1 MRLFP
6 VYFLFAAFLLP
17 ESVTAA
23 DMLTLPDSIGSNPVL
38 TRVGKLKS
46 WTPDNMYEQVNG
58 EAELLK
64 RYGALSLAYVSYE
77 HEGGDYL
84 SAEILDMGAPVN
96 AFGLYRLYAG
106 CDGDE
111 NSFSGATVLSGDFS
125 SYAIL
130 GQHFM
135 RIDVDANDSH
145 EGGKPLVDEFLLAL
159 SKVIPASDPLPAVI
173 ERLKKMARQ
182 PCEVGYHP
190 EHVDYDL
197 EAGPGYTW
205 VGPDGGTYFVR
216 ILPSPEEAEV
226 YAATLTSRGAQAV
239 LAWLNVVTWAKVPTA
254 ETPGYLKE
262 VVKTLA
268 EQEK

>member
-1 MRLFP
+1 MRISP

-17 ESVTAA
+17 SSVTAA
-23 DMLTLPDSIGSNPVL
+23 DILTLPDSIGSNPVL
-38 TRVGKLKS
+38 SRVEKLKS
-46 WTPDNMYEQVNG
+46 WTPDTMYEQVNG

-64 RYGALSLAYVSYE
+64 RYGALSLVYVTYE
-77 HEGGDYL
+77 HEGGAYL
-84 SAEILDMGAPVN
+84 SSEILDMGAPVN

-111 NSFSGATVLSGDFS
+111 KSLSGATVLSGDFT

-135 RIDVDANDSH
+135 RIDVDGTGGH
-145 EGGKPLVDEFLLAL
+145 EGGTSLVDTFLLAI
-159 SKVIPASDPLPAVI
+159 SKVLPASDPLPVVI
-173 ERLKKMARQ
+173 ERLRKMARK

-197 EAGPGYTW
+197 ETGPGYTW

-216 ILPSPEEAEV
+216 ILPSPEEAAD
-226 YAATLTSRGAQAV
+226 YAVVLTSRGAQAV
-239 LAWLNVVTWAKVPTA
+239 LVRGDVVTWAKAPTLQ
-254 ETPGYLKE
+254 TPDYLKE
-262 VVKTLA
+262 VAKTL
-268 EQEK
+268 EKQGK

>member
-1 MRLFP
+1 MRVFP
-6 VYFLFAAFLLP
+6 VYFLFVAFLLP
-17 ESVTAA
+17 FSVTAA
-23 DMLTLPDSIGSNPVL
+23 DILTLPDSIGSNPVL
-38 TRVGKLKS
+38 SRVEELKF

-64 RYGALSLAYVSYE
+64 RYGALSLAYVTYE
-77 HEGGDYL
+77 HDGGAYL
-84 SAEILDMGAPVN
+84 SSEILDMGAPVN

-111 NSFSGATVLSGDFS
+111 NSLSGATVLSGDFT

-135 RIDVDANDSH
+135 RIDVDVNDGL
-145 EGGKPLVDEFLLAL
+145 EGGKSLVDEFLLAI
-159 SKVIPASDPLPAVI
+159 SKELPASAPLPVVL
-173 ERLKKMARQ
+173 ERLKKMARK

-197 EAGPGYTW
+197 ESGPGYTW

-216 ILPSPEEAEV
+216 ILPSPVEAEG
-226 YAATLTSRGAQAV
+226 YAAALTIRGAQAV
-239 LAWLNVVTWAKVPTA
+239 LVWTNVVTWAKTPTLQ
-254 ETPGYLKE
+254 TPDYLRE
-262 VVKTLA
+262 VAKTLVG
-268 EQEK
+268 QEK